1 LAFEIKDYLGMA
13 GEVETEY
20 EKYEKGDTKQFTI
33 SFSISPGTEPLLS
46 IYDKNETLVSSVT
59 ASQSSDYDY
68 YVLQT
73 LPSTVGMYSYV
84 WKVTVGGKDYIS
96 RGLFEVVET
105 TADEAG
111 LYSHPNDLRQLYK
124 KLDQLELTNEDLR
137 QYIADADAVINARL
151 SSMYSVPFATSVSS
165 FPPLIGKLSKTLAL
179 IEILDDHAIQVGAD
193 LLDWITRKREVVE
206 NTITA
211 LEVGSLTLVNTA
223 GDAITKKVDTEVWSS
238 TKDYHP
244 TFAMI
249 EYEEQFIDDDRIDD
263 EEDERD
269 L

>member
-1 LAFEIKDYLGMA
+1 MA
-13 GEVETEY
+13 EY
-20 EKYEKGDTKQFTI
+20 ERYEKGGTKQFTV
-33 SFSISPGTEPLLS
+33 SFSVAPGVTPSLA
-46 IYDKNETLVSSVT
+46 IYDKNETLVSSAT

-68 YVLQT
+68 YVIQT
-73 LPSTVGMYSYV
+73 LPSTVGLYSYV
-84 WKVTVGGKDYIS
+84 WKVTISGNDYIS
-96 RGLFEVVET
+96 RGLFEVIET

-111 LYSHPNDLRQLYK
+111 LYSHPNDLRRLYK
-124 KLDQLELTNEDLR
+124 KLDQLDLTNEDLR

-151 SSMYSVPFATSVSS
+151 SPMYTVPFATSVSS

-179 IEILDDHAIQVGAD
+179 VEILDDHAIHVGTD
-193 LLDWITRKREVVE
+193 LLDWIEGKKERIEK
-206 NTITA
+206 TITA

-223 GDAITKKVDTEVWSS
+223 GEVIARKVDTEVWSS

-249 EYEEQFIDDDRIDD
+249 EWEEQFIDDDRIDD

>member
-1 LAFEIKDYLGMA
+1 MA
-13 GEVETEY
+13 EY
-20 EKYEKGDTKQFTI
+20 ERYEKGGTKQFTV
-33 SFSISPGTEPLLS
+33 SFSVAPGVTPSLA
-46 IYDKNETLVSSVT
+46 IYDKNETLVSSAT

-68 YVLQT
+68 YVIQT
-73 LPSTVGMYSYV
+73 LPSTVGLYSYV
-84 WKVTVGGKDYIS
+84 WKVTISGKDYIS
-96 RGLFEVVET
+96 RGLFEVIET

-111 LYSHPNDLRQLYK
+111 LYSHPNDLRRLYK
-124 KLDQLELTNEDLR
+124 KLDQLDLTNEDLR

-151 SSMYSVPFATSVSS
+151 SSMYTVPFATSVSS

-179 IEILDDHAIQVGAD
+179 VEILDDYAIHVGTD
-193 LLDWITRKREVVE
+193 LLDWIEGKREKIE
-206 NTITA
+206 KTITA

-223 GDAITKKVDTEVWSS
+223 GEVIARKVDTEVWSS
-238 TKDYHP
+238 TEDYHP